1 MVEMLLVRVL
11 DQDLMVVTDNV
22 LYILG
27 SLLLWTMV
35 ASSQEAVVE
44 VEEEKTPIT
53 NTQCNRGILVKKDIL
68 VIETKLYKTSS
79 MEVEVAVE
87 QDILTPMVVAV
98 EQVVVMVVQELTTLE
113 VVKALLLIIH
123 NQASLHTKVEMVEIL
138 VKMVKMVLVVV
149 AMQEVRALQ
158 SMVGVTEQGNLATD
172 TIKPT

>member
-79 MEVEVAVE
+79 MEVEVEVE

-98 EQVVVMVVQELTTLE
+98 EQVVVLVVQEVTTL
-113 VVKALLLIIH
+113 VVAVAVLLTILA
-123 NQASLHTKVEMVEIL
+123 QAHHIKVEMVETL
-138 VKMVKMVLVVV
+138 VKMVKMVSVV
-149 AMQEVRALQ
+149 AVTQEVLELLL
-158 SMVGVTEQGNLATD
+158 MVGVTEQEVRVLD
-172 TIKPT
+172 TLKTT

>member
-98 EQVVVMVVQELTTLE
+98 EQVVVMVVQEVTTL
-113 VVKALLLIIH
+113 VVAVAVLLTILAQALHIE
-123 NQASLHTKVEMVEIL
+123 VEMVETL
-138 VKMVKMVLVVV
+138 VKMVKMVSAVV
-149 AMQEVRALQ
+149 ATQEVLELLL
-158 SMVGVTEQGNLATD
+158 MVGVTEQEVRVLD
-172 TIKPT
+172 TLKTT

>member
-53 NTQCNRGILVKKDIL
+53 NTQYNRGILVKKDIL

-79 MEVEVAVE
+79 MEVEAAVE

-98 EQVVVMVVQELTTLE
+98 EQVVVMVVQEVTTL
-113 VVKALLLIIH
+113 
-123 NQASLHTKVEMVEIL
+123 
-138 VKMVKMVLVVV
+138 VV
-149 AMQEVRALQ
+149 AVAVLQTIHKQELHH
-158 SMVGVTEQGNLATD
+158 MVVETVET
-172 TIKPT
+172 